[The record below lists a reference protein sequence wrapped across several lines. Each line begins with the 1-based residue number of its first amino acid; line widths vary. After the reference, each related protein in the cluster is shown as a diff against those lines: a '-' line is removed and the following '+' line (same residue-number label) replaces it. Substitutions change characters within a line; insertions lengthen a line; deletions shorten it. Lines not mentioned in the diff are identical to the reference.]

1 MVKPLSHSLT
11 MGAKH
16 AVRPSAEGVTG
27 RKSRQL
33 SEAQIRQRRKTQ
45 AKCRAT
51 SSKKAAERQQQAMD
65 EIRAAY
71 KPGWPFVPID
81 PRIGMKTRHGI
92 ALWLLRSGTVTAF
105 RNEAGILNALEKLA
119 RKGEIALPPK
129 TGFGG
134 ARIKKK

>member
-16 AVRPSAEGVTG
+16 AVRPSVEGFTG

-33 SEAQIRQRRKTQ
+33 SEAQIMQMRKTLTKGRT
-45 AKCRAT
+45 A

-65 EIRAAY
+65 EITAAY

-81 PRIGMKTRHGI
+81 PNMGVRTRHSI

-105 RNEAGILNALEKLA
+105 RNETTILNVLEMLA
-119 RKGEIALPPK
+119 RKRKIALPKK
-129 TGFGG
+129 TTSGG
-134 ARIKKK
+134 AHKKK